1 MEDICNFLPK
11 KSGSGDIEFYH
22 FVYES
27 NFKKLRQPFFSTKYG
42 AYLVF
47 KGYGVLKTKSKEY
60 PLNPGTM
67 FFTFPGIAFELNGN
81 TSFTYLYIT
90 FDGDGA
96 KPLLD
101 GFGISAENCIFEGM
115 EQLSSFWM
123 TSIRRVNSVNAITLT
138 ESVLLYSLSFMGNS
152 EKAAPPSKRF
162 DNILIYINEN
172 FSDPTLS
179 VKKVADLFFYSE
191 KYLSSLFVKNTG
203 VKFTEYLNDLRV
215 SHATTL
221 SDKKLSISEISAKC
235 GFSDPLYFSK
245 VFKKIT
251 GKSPSEYTKSK

>member
-11 KSGSGDIEFYH
+11 KSGSGNIEYYH

-27 NFKKLRQPFFSTKYG
+27 NFRKLRQPFFFTRYG

-60 PLNPGTM
+60 QLNPGTM
-67 FFTFPGIAFELNGN
+67 FFTFPSISFELSGN

-90 FDGDGA
+90 FNGEGA

-101 GFGISAENCIFEGM
+101 TFGISDENCVFDGM

-123 TSIRRVNSVNAITLT
+123 TSIRRINPVNSIALT
-138 ESVLLYSLSFMGNS
+138 ESVLLYSLSFIGDS
-152 EKAAPPSKRF
+152 EKATQSTNRF
-162 DNILIYINEN
+162 DSILSYVNEN

-203 VKFTEYLNDLRV
+203 VKFTEYLNNLRV

-221 SDKKLSISEISAKC
+221 ADKKLSITEISARC

-251 GKSPSEYTKSK
+251 GKSPSEYVKG

>member
-11 KSGSGDIEFYH
+11 KNSSGNIEYYH

-27 NFKKLRQPFFSTKYG
+27 NFRKLRQPFFSTKYG

-47 KGYGVLKTKSKEY
+47 KGCGVLKTKAMEHQ
-60 PLNPGTM
+60 LNPGTM
-67 FFTFPGIAFELNGN
+67 FFTFPGISFELSGN

-123 TSIRRVNSVNAITLT
+123 TSIRRVNSINAVTLT
-138 ESVLLYSLSFMGNS
+138 ESVLLYSLSFIGDS
-152 EKAAPPSKRF
+152 EKAEQSTSRF
-162 DNILIYINEN
+162 DSILVYVNEN
-172 FSDPTLS
+172 FSDPSLS

-203 VKFTEYLNDLRV
+203 VKFTEYLNNLRV
-215 SHATTL
+215 SHATAL
-221 SDKKLSISEISAKC
+221 ADKKLSIAEISTRC

-251 GKSPSEYTKSK
+251 GKSPSEYIKG